1 MKPKGTRL
9 EVNLKSLEH
18 NFHFLK
24 SRLAPETLFMAVVKA
39 NAYGH
44 GAVRIAQKLQDL
56 GTDYFAVAYT
66 SEGVHLRKNGITTP
80 ILVLHPQIYDLELCI
95 KHCLEPVIYGMEV
108 MEAFIAFAKA
118 EPTTDYPVHLEFNTG
133 MNRLGLEPDNVEK
146 IVEIVKN
153 EASIKVRAVHSHLGA
168 SEDRDLDEYTDSQIS
183 KFAKVAQE
191 LQERLGYN
199 IIKHE
204 ANTSGILNHESSH
217 FNMVRSG
224 IGLYGY
230 GNDPEFDAQ
239 LKPISSLKAEVSL
252 IKTVEKGESISY
264 NRSFMATRDTTYAVI
279 PLGHGD
285 GINRI
290 HGYGKMKV
298 LINGELAP
306 SLGIIC
312 MDMFMVDVTGMDCNV
327 GDEVTIFNDTDH
339 NAHKVAENAGT
350 ISYELLTGISDRVQ
364 RIYMAD

>member
-1 MKPKGTRL
+1 
-9 EVNLKSLEH
+9 
-18 NFHFLK
+18 
-24 SRLAPETLFMAVVKA
+24 MAVVKA

-44 GAVRIAQKLQDL
+44 GAVRIAQRLQEL

-66 SEGVHLRKNGITTP
+66 SEGVELRNNGITTP

-95 KHCLEPVIYGMEV
+95 KHCLEPVIYGDEV
-108 MEAFIAFAKA
+108 LEAFIAFAKA
-118 EPTTDYPVHLEFNTG
+118 EHTTDYPIHLEFNTG
-133 MNRLGLEPDNVEK
+133 MNRLGLEPDDLEK
-146 IVEIVKN
+146 FVEIIKN
-153 EASIKVRAVHSHLGA
+153 QTVVKVRAVHSHLGA
-168 SEDRDLDEYTDSQIS
+168 SEDQELNDYTNSQIS

-191 LQERLGYN
+191 LQEKLGYK

-204 ANTSGILNHESSH
+204 ANTSGILNHKSSH

-230 GNDPEFDAQ
+230 GNDPEFNRQ
-239 LKPISSLKAEVSL
+239 LKPISSLKAQISL
-252 IKTVEKGESISY
+252 VKTIEAGESISY
-264 NRSFMATRDTTYAVI
+264 NRSFMATQRTTYAVI

-298 LINGELAP
+298 IINGELAP

-312 MDMFMVDVTGMDCNV
+312 MDMFMVNVTGINCKV
-327 GDEVTIFNDTDH
+327 GDEVTIFNDSDH
-339 NAHKVAENAGT
+339 DAYNVAENAET

-364 RIYMAD
+364 RIYLEN